1 MYHQTTANSTATTP
15 TAGWII
21 NPNKA
26 TTCNPIFTGTAHDLP
41 WKKLITS
48 IEVANTVIYTQ
59 FTVVQ

>member
-26 TTCNPIFTGTAHDLP
+26 TTCNPNIHRHHPRLALE
-41 WKKLITS
+41 KLITS
-48 IEVANTVIYTQ
+48 IKVANTVIDTQ